1 MPAQLQQK
9 ANPAH
14 QRQGWLFVCYGITVG
29 RFLYLPKICFY
40 KNDRCNWEFW
50 QRIGQPYARNLGRCF
65 VAAVDI
71 LSLPIC
77 VRRFRLAWM
86 FSVKDYMVGLSYLC
100 LSFSGSGHQLD
111 CFPRHGLRPTRI
123 KQSAL
128 LTIPIQNFGKG

>member
-77 VRRFRLAWM
+77 VSQFAADMDVSRETQKLT
-86 FSVKDYMVGLSYLC
+86 K
-100 LSFSGSGHQLD
+100 
-111 CFPRHGLRPTRI
+111 
-123 KQSAL
+123 SAGYHTL
-128 LTIPIQNFGKG
+128 IRATTCR